1 MNHRVRYRVNQISY
15 RAFLSVARAAEVRGK
30 KSNCFPLSNFALLA
44 FQSSL
49 GYSSASRMSPQDL
62 TDRLI
67 IAVNEQD
74 VLYVLYWLNEMKE
87 MKCLREAINNKR
99 EFIHTLSRFSN
110 VSLIVP
116 LHLQT
121 RGRVTRLSNLSSNL
135 L

>member
-1 MNHRVRYRVNQISY
+1 
-15 RAFLSVARAAEVRGK
+15 
-30 KSNCFPLSNFALLA
+30 
-44 FQSSL
+44 
-49 GYSSASRMSPQDL
+49 MSPQDL